1 MAPGPNFKD
10 ELKGHKAV
18 IIGGSRGIG
27 LGVAEAFLSYG
38 AHVHIIGFSER
49 SVIVAVDLLS
59 EEYPD
64 SHASSLISGSTSD
77 VRDESRITEALL
89 KLAPV
94 DHIVYT
100 AVDARI
106 RGPIAEEDIKLS
118 QDLFGVKFWGQVAVA
133 KAIAKHDIVNP
144 GGSYTI
150 TSGTLSLK
158 PKLDCAVGGALNSAV
173 NALAKGLALDL
184 AHKKVRVNAVI
195 PGFVIS
201 PHDAINQDP
210 ITPERKAFL
219 EKAGAGLPTGNG
231 VGSTEDI
238 AEAYIYFAR
247 AKFTTGT
254 LAVVDGGALLL

>member
-10 ELKGHKAV
+10 KLKGHKAV
-18 IIGGSRGIG
+18 VIGGSRGIG

-38 AHVHIIGFSER
+38 AHVHIIGFNQS
-49 SVIVAVDLLS
+49 SVTDAVNLLS
-59 EEYPD
+59 NEYPD
-64 SHASSLISGSTSD
+64 ALSITGSTSD
-77 VRDESRITEALL
+77 VRNESQIVEDLL

-106 RGPIAEEDIKLS
+106 RGPIADEDIEKS
-118 QDLFGVKFWGQVAVA
+118 QELFGVKFWGQVAVA
-133 KAIAKHDIVNP
+133 KAIAKHNIVNP

-158 PKLDCAVGGALNSAV
+158 PKTNCAVGGALNGAV

-201 PHDAINQDP
+201 PHDPANKNP
-210 ITPERKAFL
+210 TPERQAFL
-219 EKAGAGLPTGNG
+219 KKAGEGLPTGNG
-231 VGSTEDI
+231 VGTTEDI
-238 AEAYIYFAR
+238 AEAYMYFAR
-247 AKFTTGT
+247 GKFTTGT

>member
-1 MAPGPNFKD
+1 MAPGMNFKD
-10 ELKGHKAV
+10 KLKGHTAV

-38 AHVHIIGFSER
+38 ARVHIISSTFE
-49 SVIVAVDLLS
+49 SVKNALNLLT

-64 SHASSLISGSTSD
+64 ALSLNAGVSD
-77 VRDESRITEALL
+77 VRDESRIAEDLL
-89 KLAPV
+89 QLGKV

-106 RGPIAEEDIKLS
+106 RGPIADEDIQKS

-133 KAIAKHDIVNP
+133 KAIAKYDIINP

-158 PKLDCAVGGALNSAV
+158 PKLNCAVGGALNGAV
-173 NALAKGLALDL
+173 NALVKGLALDL
-184 AHKKVRVNAVI
+184 AHKKVRVNGVV

-201 PHDAINQDP
+201 PHDQVNHNP
-210 ITPERKAFL
+210 TPERQAFL
-219 EKAGAGLPTGNG
+219 ENVGAGLPTGNG
-231 VGSTEDI
+231 VGTTEDI